1 MGDESKYKKYAEKIK
16 IFNGLLPEEIEFI
29 IHCGQV
35 LHFHEN
41 QTIFH
46 EGMLGTNLFIV
57 LSGEVGIYNKNEL
70 IAKCEVGDAFGE
82 MAVLNH
88 KPRIASATAITA
100 AKVFTLDERSIN
112 NILEK
117 RVAVHLLLNVIHI
130 LSERLERAN
139 AENVELRKA
148 LRRAGVAHVPKPAE

>member
-1 MGDESKYKKYAEKIK
+1 MGDEGKYRKYAEKIK
-16 IFNGLLPEEIEFI
+16 IFNGLSPEDVEFI
-29 IHCGQV
+29 LHCGQV
-35 LHFHEN
+35 LEFREN

-57 LSGEVGIYNKNEL
+57 LSGAVGIYNKSEL

-88 KPRIASATAITA
+88 KPRIASATALAA
-100 AKVFTLDERSIN
+100 AKVFTLDERNIN

-117 RVAVHLLLNVIHI
+117 RVAVHMLLNIIHI
-130 LSERLERAN
+130 LSERLEKSN
-139 AENVELRKA
+139 AVNVEMRKVM
-148 LRRAGVAHVPKPAE
+148 RRAGIQHEAKAGE

>member
-1 MGDESKYKKYAEKIK
+1 MSDESKYRKYAEKVK
-16 IFNGLLPEEIEFI
+16 IFHGLSPEEVEFI
-29 IHCGQV
+29 LHCGNV

-46 EGMLGTNLFIV
+46 EGMLGTNVFIV
-57 LSGEVGIYNKNEL
+57 LSGEVGIYNKSEL

-82 MAVLNH
+82 MAVLNRR
-88 KPRIASATAITA
+88 PRIASATAITP

-117 RVAVHLLLNVIHI
+117 HVAVRLLLNVIHI
-130 LSERLERAN
+130 LSERLEKAN

-148 LRRAGVAHVPKPAE
+148 LRRTGGAPARQQTH